1 MNYLGT
7 RLRELREENELLL
20 RQLAATLE
28 IDTALLSKIERGERR
43 ANRDLVEKLG
53 AALSARKDELI
64 ILWLA
69 DKIDDAIEGEPLAEK
84 ALKLIESKKQ

>member
-1 MNYLGT
+1 MNYFGT
-7 RLRELREENELLL
+7 RLRESREEKELLL

-28 IDTALLSKIERGERR
+28 IDTALLSKIERGDRR
-43 ANRDLVEKLG
+43 ANRDLVEKVG
-53 AALSARKDELI
+53 IALSAKKDELI

-69 DKIDDAIEGEPLAEK
+69 DKIDDAIEGEPLAEE

>member
-7 RLRELREENELLL
+7 RLRELREEKELLL

-28 IDTALLSKIERGERR
+28 IDTALLSKIERGDRR
-43 ANRDLVEKLG
+43 ANRDLVEKAG
-53 AALSARKDELI
+53 KALSAKKDELV

-69 DKIDDAIEGEPLAEK
+69 DKIDDAIEGEPLAEE